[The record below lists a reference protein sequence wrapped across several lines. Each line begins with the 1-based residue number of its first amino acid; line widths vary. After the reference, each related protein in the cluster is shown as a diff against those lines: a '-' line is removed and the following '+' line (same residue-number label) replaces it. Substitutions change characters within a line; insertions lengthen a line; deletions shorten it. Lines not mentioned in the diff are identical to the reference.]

1 MLLCLHFL
9 VIYIY
14 KILIKHTVQLS
25 FFHADNQFFSKYV
38 FIGMK

>member
-1 MLLCLHFL
+1 MLFCLHFL

-14 KILIKHTVQLS
+14 KILIIHTVQFS
-25 FFHADNQFFSKYV
+25 FFMQRIKIFKDV